1 MGGSKKKF
9 QNTHKKKNGGREY
22 VGGINKQYFIFKAD
36 SERGKKK
43 KSSLD
48 GKAARL
54 FNGLRQLFM
63 HLFIGRV
70 GWQVQPIEA
79 CVRLG

>member
-1 MGGSKKKF
+1 MGGEQERIPKHT
-9 QNTHKKKNGGREY
+9 QKKNGGREY

-36 SERGKKK
+36 SERGKK